1 MPTLFRRWIRSLSRP
16 HRPARHAHPQLVAL
30 EGRDTPATLVVSN
43 TFDGGPGSLRNAIL
57 AANATPGVPDTI
69 EFQILGAP
77 LSVRTISPASALPTI
92 TDTLT
97 IDGWS
102 QGVFDGTPGYN
113 GAPLIEL
120 TGAAAGAG
128 ADGLTFGVGS
138 SAVNGLVVNN
148 FAGSGI
154 VFTLLSNLPGGNSR
168 VFGNYIGTTAD
179 GTAAAPNGT
188 GVLVTS
194 VLAPGVGAN
203 LDNLIG
209 TDADGVNDAA
219 ERNVIS
225 GNTGAGVFVDVG
237 NGSGS
242 GAVIRGNT
250 IGLNAAGTAAVPNA
264 TGVQL
269 NENGST
275 VGVTGTE
282 AVPANAG
289 NVISGNSRGVF
300 LFADVAVIAG
310 NVIGLNAARTAK
322 VGNGEGIRLEAG
334 GGTVRIGTNADGTA
348 DAAEA
353 NVIAGNT
360 TGIDLV
366 NSNNHVIAGNF
377 IGTTAAGTP
386 GLGNVDGIWLR
397 EQGGGQAQGNVIGGT
412 LAAAR
417 NVIRFNTS
425 AGVRLS
431 GNDVTGN
438 TVQNNVIGS
447 NGFGLRFEAA
457 VGLTAN
463 TITGNFIG
471 TDPTATQAL
480 GNLVGVLVAS
490 DGNTI
495 DGAGLLNP
503 ATNTIAANAEL
514 LRVEGANNVLTGL
527 RLGTNPA
534 GTAAAFTGPLRNGV
548 GLVLAGDN
556 NTLDGTA
563 AGGANV
569 VSGNASDGVQIT
581 GTGNTVR
588 GNFIG
593 TDLAGTTAV
602 PNGGSGVSVSG
613 GGTATIGGI
622 TTAARNV
629 ISGNVA
635 AGVHIRQTL
644 GALVIGNY
652 IGLSAAGAALGN
664 GGDGVYVQQA
674 PGTVIGGTAAGAG
687 NAIGGNA
694 GNGIRNVSSP
704 ATVIQGNRIGTTAD
718 GTAAVPNGA
727 NGVLVETSSVLPPSS
742 ASTNVMIGGAV
753 IGAGNLISGNAGS
766 GVVLQDTGTDDAQVG
781 QNTIGLNA
789 AGTAALG
796 NGGSGVLLSGGPTG
810 TALFLNT
817 VSGNA
822 GTGIALAGA
831 SNSQFGGNV
840 VGLTAAGTAA
850 VPNGG
855 GGISLT
861 LNSTNNTIGGLGVLP
876 SNTVSGNTGPGILLD
891 GPGVT
896 GNVIQ
901 QGFIGTTTN
910 ATAVVPNTGDG
921 VVIRNGAA
929 GNTVTASV
937 VSGNAGAGVRIAAG
951 ATSTTVTGNAIG
963 SAPFSLATGFG
974 NGGNGVEIDAANNNT
989 IGGTTSIARNVI
1001 SGNALNGV
1009 LIAGGSSGNVVQGNY
1024 IGISSIGST
1033 ALPNGTTGVPFVG
1046 DGVRIDAANNNTI
1059 GGTAAGAGNVL
1070 SGNISDGVDLR
1081 NGATGNLIAGN
1092 LIGTNA
1098 AGTAAIGNQEDGVY
1112 FEGAIGNTV
1121 GGTTAAARN
1130 VISGNAFNGV
1140 FFYGPGSDNNTVA
1153 GNFIGTDAAGTGA
1166 LGNVLEGVF
1175 IWQDPGSGNLTG
1187 PSGNTIGGTAAGA
1200 GNVIAFNGQ
1209 TGIKVG
1215 LSPADASTDNQF
1227 LGNSIFANA
1236 GIGIDLGGDGPTAND
1251 PGDADAG
1258 ANDLQNSPI
1267 LTSALTFAGTTT
1279 VAGTFDGL
1287 PNKTVRVEFFSNP
1300 AGEAQG
1306 RTYLGSLD
1314 VTTDGTGHAAFTFP
1328 TAALAAGAAVT
1339 ATATDDTSEFSPAVA
1354 AVDQVATTTT
1364 VSAPAPVV
1372 YGTLPTVT
1380 VTVTPTTGT
1389 ATPVGTVAVF
1399 QGSTQVASG
1408 TLDASGQFSFQ
1419 LTTSPGAGTHTLA
1432 ATYTPTDPVFL
1443 ASSATGTLT
1452 VTPAPLTV
1460 TAGTATRPYG
1470 QPNPAFTASF
1480 AGLVNGDTPA
1490 ALGGALAFATAA
1502 TTASPPGAYPVTPS
1516 GLTSANYAVTFAP
1529 GTLTVTPVVER
1540 VAVGTGPGGAPRVKV
1555 LDAAGATVF
1564 DFFAYDEGLRGG
1576 VAVATADV
1584 TGDGTEDVI
1593 TGAGV
1598 GGGTN
1603 VKVFDGTTG
1612 ALVASWFA
1620 YGDVFRGGVWVAAG
1634 DVDGDGSSEVIT
1646 GPGAGGGPVVKVWRV
1661 AGGGAGELASFL
1673 AFDGNLRGGA
1683 TVAFARDAAGA
1694 PVIVAGAGV
1703 GDPPRVRTFA
1713 ADTKQLLADVPA
1725 FEPGF
1730 TGGVYV
1736 AAGNVF
1742 GPAAGS
1748 QVVVGAGPGG
1758 GPRLRVLGLDGAE
1771 RADVFAA
1778 VDTLRNGLTVG
1789 AMGEPSGSAA
1799 VLVGAG
1805 EGVFRGDL
1813 LDGALVNLTRVG
1825 FFEPGFQGGV
1835 FVG

>member
-1 MPTLFRRWIRSLSRP
+1 MRPSVEELSPLRGDRPAAPTRLPERVVPTPFRRWIRSLARP
-16 HRPARHAHPQLVAL
+16 HRPARHARPQLVTL
-30 EGRDTPATLVVSN
+30 ESRDTPATIVVSN
-43 TFDGGPGSLRNAIL
+43 TFDGGPGSLRDAIL
-57 AANATPGVPDTI
+57 DANTSVGVPDTVV
-69 EFQILGAP
+69 FQIPGAP

-102 QGVFDGTPGYN
+102 QGVFDGTAGYI

-120 TGAAAGAG
+120 SGSLAGAG
-128 ADGLTFGVGS
+128 TDGLTVGVGN
-138 SAVNGLVVNN
+138 SAVSGLVVNG

-154 VFTLLSNLPGGNSR
+154 VLTLLPNLPGGNSR

-203 LDNLIG
+203 LNNVIG

-225 GNTGAGVFVDVG
+225 GNTVAGVLTDVG
-237 NGSGS
+237 NGTGS
-242 GAVIRGNT
+242 SAVIRGNT

-269 NENGST
+269 NDNNSA

-282 AVPANAG
+282 VVPANAG

-310 NVIGLNAARTAK
+310 NVIGLNAAQTAA
-322 VGNGEGIRLEAG
+322 VGNGEGVRVEAG

-366 NSNNHVIAGNF
+366 NSNNHVVAGNF
-377 IGTTAAGTP
+377 IGTTAAGAP
-386 GLGNVDGIWLR
+386 GLGNVDGLWLR
-397 EQGGGQAQGNVIGGT
+397 EQGGGQATGNVIGGVG
-412 LAAAR
+412 AAR
-417 NVIRFNTS
+417 NLIRFNTS

-431 GNDVTGN
+431 GNDVAGN
-438 TVQNNVIGS
+438 TIQNNVINS
-447 NGFGLRFEAA
+447 NGFGLRLEAA

-471 TDPTATQAL
+471 TDPTATQTL

-503 ATNTIAANAEL
+503 VTNTIAANAEL
-514 LRVEGANNVLTGL
+514 LRVEGSNNVLTGL
-527 RLGTNPA
+527 RLGTNAA
-534 GTAAAFTGPLRNGV
+534 GTAAAFTGSLRNGV
-548 GLVLAGDN
+548 GLVLAGTG

-563 AGGANV
+563 AGGPSV
-569 VSGNASDGVQIT
+569 VSGNAVNGVQIT
-581 GTGNTVR
+581 SGGNTVR

-593 TDLAGTTAV
+593 TDLAGTAAV
-602 PNGGSGVSVSG
+602 PNGGSGVLVTGSSNTVG
-613 GGTATIGGI
+613 GATAGAG
-622 TTAARNV
+622 NV
-629 ISGNVA
+629 ISGNGGSGVEVHGTSANGNSVSGNVIGLTA
-635 AGVHIRQTL
+635 AGT
-644 GALVIGNY
+644 
-652 IGLSAAGAALGN
+652 AALGN
-664 GGDGVYVQQA
+664 AADGV
-674 PGTVIGGTAAGAG
+674 TVYNGASTNTVGGTAAGAG
-687 NAIGGNA
+687 N
-694 GNGIRNVSSP
+694 V
-704 ATVIQGNRIGTTAD
+704 
-718 GTAAVPNGA
+718 
-727 NGVLVETSSVLPPSS
+727 
-742 ASTNVMIGGAV
+742 
-753 IGAGNLISGNAGS
+753 ISGNGGAGVRF
-766 GVVLQDTGTDDAQVG
+766 GGAGGAQPAGTGNNVVANV
-781 QNTIGLNA
+781 IGLAA
-789 AGTAALG
+789 AGTAALANAG
-796 NGGSGVLLSGGPTG
+796 DGVLVTSGTPG
-810 TALFLNT
+810 TTLVQNT

-822 GTGIALAGA
+822 GAGIALAGA
-831 SNSQFGGNV
+831 SDSQLGGNV
-840 VGLTAAGTAA
+840 VGLNAAGTAA

-861 LNSTNNTIGGLGVLP
+861 LNSTNNTIGGFGVAP

-891 GPGVT
+891 GAGVT

-901 QGFIGTTTN
+901 NGFIGTTLN

-921 VVIRNGAA
+921 VVVRNGAA

-937 VSGNAGAGVRIAAG
+937 VSGNTGAGVRIAAG
-951 ATSTTVTGNAIG
+951 ATGTIVTGNAIG
-963 SAPFSLATGFG
+963 SHPFSLATGFG
-974 NGGNGVEIDAANNNT
+974 NGGNGVEIDAANTNT
-989 IGGTTSIARNVI
+989 IGGTTPAARNVI

-1009 LIAGGSSGNVVQGNY
+1009 LIATGSSGNLVQGNY
-1024 IGISSIGST
+1024 IGTTATGVA

-1046 DGVRIDAANNNTI
+1046 DGVRIDGANNNTI

-1070 SGNISDGVDLR
+1070 SGNVSDGVDLR
-1081 NGATGNLIAGN
+1081 NGATGNLVAGN

-1098 AGTAAIGNQEDGVY
+1098 AGAAAVGNQEDGVY
-1112 FEGAIGNTV
+1112 FEGAAGNTV

-1140 FFYGPGSDNNTVA
+1140 FFYGPGSNNNVVA
-1153 GNFIGTDAAGTGA
+1153 GNAIGTDAAGTGA

-1175 IWQDPGSGNLTG
+1175 IWQDPDSGNLTG

-1227 LGNSIFANA
+1227 LGNSIFGNA

-1258 ANDLQNSPI
+1258 ANDLQNYPV
-1267 LTSALTFAGTTT
+1267 LTSALTLAGTTT
-1279 VAGTFDGL
+1279 VTGTFDGL

-1306 RTYLGSLD
+1306 RTYLGFLD
-1314 VTTDGTGHAAFTFP
+1314 VPTDGAGHAAFTFP
-1328 TAALAAGAAVT
+1328 TAALAAGTAVT
-1339 ATATDDTSEFSPAVA
+1339 ATATDGTSEFSPAVA
-1354 AVDQVATTTT
+1354 AADQVATTTT
-1364 VSAPAPVV
+1364 VTAPAAVV

-1380 VTVTPTTGT
+1380 VTVAPTTG
-1389 ATPVGTVAVF
+1389 AGTPVGNVVLLLD
-1399 QGSTQVASG
+1399 GVPVASG
-1408 TLDASGQFSFQ
+1408 ALNGSGQFSFQ

-1432 ATYTPTDPVFL
+1432 ATYTPTDPTFL
-1443 ASSATGTLT
+1443 ASTGTNTLT

-1460 TAGTATRPYG
+1460 TADAFTRPYG
-1470 QPNPAFTASF
+1470 QPNPGFTAAF

-1490 ALGGALAFATAA
+1490 ALGGTLAFATAA
-1502 TTASPPGAYPVTPS
+1502 VTASPPGAYPVTAS
-1516 GLTSANYAVTFAP
+1516 GLTSANYAITFAP

-1540 VAVGTGPGGAPRVKV
+1540 VAIGTGPGGEPRVKV

-1564 DFFAYDEGLRGG
+1564 DFFAYDSGLRGG

-1634 DVDGDGSSEVIT
+1634 DVDGDGSSEVVT
-1646 GPGAGGGPVVKVWRV
+1646 GPGVGGGPVVKVWRV

-1683 TVAFARDAAGA
+1683 TVAYARDAAGA

-1703 GDPPRVRTFA
+1703 GEPPRVRTFA
-1713 ADTKQLLADVPA
+1713 AGTGTLLADVLV

-1736 AAGNVF
+1736 AAGNVL

-1748 QVVVGAGPGG
+1748 QVLVGPGPGG
-1758 GPRLRVLGLDGAE
+1758 GPRLQVLGLDGAE

-1778 VDTLRNGLTVG
+1778 VDTLRNGLTV
-1789 AMGEPSGSAA
+1789 AAAGEPSGSAA

-1813 LDGALVNLTRVG
+1813 LDGALANLTRVG